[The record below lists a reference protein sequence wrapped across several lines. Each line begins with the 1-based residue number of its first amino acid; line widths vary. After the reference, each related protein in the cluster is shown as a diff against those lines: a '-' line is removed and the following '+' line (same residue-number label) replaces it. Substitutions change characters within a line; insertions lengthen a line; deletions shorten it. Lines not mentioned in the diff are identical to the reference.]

1 MFFHVALHLES
12 SQDIGVMAGE
22 WSQAQMAMLAEFGRG
37 LSPAAMRHQ
46 AQLVLLCR
54 SVSQGRSV
62 LQCSYCVAALICIA
76 SCLIAFTVSCKRS
89 SRLPIV
95 TETYLSVT

>member
-12 SQDIGVMAGE
+12 NQDIGVMAGE

-46 AQLVLLCR
+46 AQLVLQCR
-54 SVSQGRSV
+54 SVSQ
-62 LQCSYCVAALICIA
+62 CVA
-76 SCLIAFTVSCKRS
+76 VSQC
-89 SRLPIV
+89 V
-95 TETYLSVT
+95 GV

>member
-22 WSQAQMAMLAEFGRG
+22 WNQAQMAMLAEFGRG

-46 AQLVLLCR
+46 AQLVLQCRRVSQCVAVCR
-54 SVSQGRSV
+54 SVVIAWLHCILFDCFQGF
-62 LQCSYCVAALICIA
+62 LQEKFKTSN
-76 SCLIAFTVSCKRS
+76 RNW
-89 SRLPIV
+89 V

>member
-54 SVSQGRSV
+54 SVAVCCSV
-62 LQCSYCVAALICIA
+62 VIAWLHCILFDCFHGFLQEKFKTSN
-76 SCLIAFTVSCKRS
+76 RN
-89 SRLPIV
+89 
-95 TETYLSVT
+95 